1 METEHMNILLYKVFD
16 YFIPKFDAMIKYY
29 CFLHNEFLNNKNIP
43 LLKVLKKVLNYF

>member
-29 CFLHNEFLNNKNIP
+29 CFLHNEFLNNF
-43 LLKVLKKVLNYF
+43 YDF